1 MATYLIPKK
10 GCLGLEVSNANYG
23 VFLIVS
29 VFLTLSPSC
38 CNALATSVRDLCS
51 DWAHTAGHHDV
62 MTSRAILGQDLC

>member
-1 MATYLIPKK
+1 MATYLIPKR
-10 GCLGLEVSNANYG
+10 GCLGLEVSNANCG

-29 VFLTLSPSC
+29 VFLTLSPSS

-62 MTSRAILGQDLC
+62 VTSRAILGQDPC